1 LKTGGP
7 DRRFVTGA
15 DKSAINDPDRRG

>member
-7 DRRFVTGA
+7 DRGFVTGA